1 MSSFNPQNAVV
12 YGLTANQFASIFS
25 NKVQLP
31 IGKVS
36 SINNSYAT
44 VYLYEFNQPQPP
56 GNPQAIENMFPSI
69 KTDGPNAYFNIPSS
83 NQYGTVT
90 SAWFEPFSST
100 SAVSITP
107 ESQTATANLDKATL
121 VSDQTVVASSG
132 LKFTF
137 IPGSTQS
144 LQLAY
149 SEGTTLSTTV
159 TNGITSTTTTGT
171 TTTVSTGVKATGKI
185 LGAGAEVNASVSE
198 AWSLQQSEAVSY
210 SEAETNT
217 VSTNVTTTVT
227 VNINTA
233 TPTAD
238 GKYVYQNS
246 DGQQFYLTPGNQ
258 YITEIVMDSSSYTTP
273 VPNKFN
279 ITGPNMS
286 LPMNISYSVGSP
298 GSPDWLKI
306 KETKN
311 FTDVKNV
318 EEAIYLANNY
328 GYSGYSGVDPTLF
341 SYQAT
346 PVAQAVYSGLINS
359 TSVTGTNATVV
370 IRPVATTNH
379 AIVTNTLSDELPP
392 SNDTAWTMLD
402 SPTNSALAMN
412 AMSGELTSNNNN
424 PTTKLDL
431 QVAAERLSSRYGVY
445 YNNIGAEDTFNTRS
459 VDISGH
465 DHASVK
471 VGNLD
476 YTLTNF
482 SNSIIDVGS
491 GNNKV
496 LLTEKDDNN
505 SFILGSGNNE
515 VVLNGSHNNIRMGGG
530 ANWLEV
536 SDGTG
541 ENFVI
546 AGDGPTALSFRNGN
560 GFTQVSNWDV
570 TEDAFLFSPDIERS
584 NVQITFDSTHW
595 AYDVYV
601 NNSHVAN
608 ILTTGGLKLA
618 NDNSTVYPQVY
629 AAPMPYNLQS
639 NEGFVNGLYVDA
651 FSRVAD
657 SAGISFWT
665 EQLDAG
671 VTRKTVIQD
680 FLISSEYIAEHLS
693 NSQYIKGLYEDIL
706 GRHEDASVANY
717 WVGQLDSGIS
727 RATVVGAFLASPE
740 FNNLVGIS

>member
-12 YGLTANQFASIFS
+12 YGLTAYQFATIFS

-36 SINNSYAT
+36 SINNSYST
-44 VYLYEFNQPQPP
+44 VLPFEFNQPQPS
-56 GNPQAIENMFPSI
+56 GNPQAIEYLFPSI
-69 KTDGPNAYFNIPSS
+69 EDKGPNTYFKISS
-83 NQYGTVT
+83 SSPYADVT

-100 SAVSITP
+100 SAVLITP

-132 LKFTF
+132 LTFTF

-159 TNGITSTTTTGT
+159 TNGIVSTTTSGT

-198 AWSLQQSEAVSY
+198 AWSLQKSEAVSY
-210 SEAETNT
+210 SEAETDT

-227 VNINTA
+227 VNVNTA

-246 DGQQFYLTPGNQ
+246 NGQQFYLTPGNQ
-258 YITEIVMDSSSYTTP
+258 YKTEIVMDSSSYTTP

-279 ITGPNMS
+279 IVGSDMS
-286 LPMNISYSVGSP
+286 LPMNISYSLGSP

-311 FTDVKNV
+311 FTVVENV
-318 EEAIYLANNY
+318 ERAIYYANNY
-328 GYSGYSGVDPTLF
+328 GYSGYSGVDPSLF

-346 PVAQAVYSGLINS
+346 PIAQAVYSGLINS

-370 IRPVATTNH
+370 ILPVATIRH
-379 AIVTNTLSDELPP
+379 ATVIESISDELPSINSIAAP
-392 SNDTAWTMLD
+392 KFNISSDSATAI
-402 SPTNSALAMN
+402 NSIPDELAISKN
-412 AMSGELTSNNNN
+412 G
-424 PTTKLDL
+424 TTKLDL
-431 QVAAERLSSRYGVY
+431 QLAAERLSSNFGVY
-445 YNNIGAEDTFNTRS
+445 FNNIDTEDTFNTRS

-471 VGNLD
+471 LGNLD

-482 SNSIIDVGS
+482 SNSIIEVGS

-496 LLTEKDDNN
+496 ILTEKDNNN
-505 SFILGSGNNE
+505 SFVLGSGNNE
-515 VVLNGSHNNIRMGGG
+515 VVLNGSHNNIHMGGG
-530 ANWLEV
+530 ANWIDV
-536 SDGTG
+536 SGGTG

-546 AGDGPTALSFRNGN
+546 AGDGPTALSFRNGI

-601 NNSHVAN
+601 NNNHVAN
-608 ILTTGGLKLA
+608 ILTTGGIKLA
-618 NDNSTVYPQVY
+618 DESSTVFSQIY

-639 NEGFVNGLYVDA
+639 NEGFVNGLYVDV

-657 SAGISFWT
+657 SAGISHWT
-665 EQLDAG
+665 AQLDDG
-671 VTRKTVIQD
+671 LSRKSIIQD
-680 FLISSEYIAEHLS
+680 FLISAEYNAAHLS
-693 NSQYIKGLYEDIL
+693 NNQHIKGLYEDLL
-706 GRHEDASVANY
+706 GRHEDASGADY
-717 WVGQLDSGIS
+717 WVGQLDSGVS
-727 RATVVGAFLASPE
+727 RATVVGTFLASAE